1 MATDQDGNEIQLD
14 VRFIDKAIFR
24 FKSAKAALIH
34 LRKLGKPPT
43 SQFVGLYNLSPP
55 IEGALEVVGALAGF
69 ANGLEGL
76 TTSRLTTFHLKKE
89 WASSNM
95 ALWIDFLLHH
105 FVLADDSE
113 PSTPEA
119 LDALEHMLTLIP
131 CMLSFPSKDP
141 VRKADIAAIQKL
153 SPTLHPVFVHTW
165 CKVLEKQH
173 HTWGDWSLLL
183 RDFAEHDL
191 TIRILDSSPLRRLY
205 PPDEVTGY
213 AILRHLHFL
222 APRIH
227 KVEPRELRHARF
239 FVEAISFCHQGSA
252 MPIESP
258 TIRPSALFAMSALM
272 VQLVTKRKDLSN
284 AATDSKECQVSHAI
298 ACQAALLVA
307 MLLREPAWVEEVIKA
322 GMLKAVVKAYPCLFE
337 YDRRPEVMKHPEKQL
352 ELWMGRI
359 LEQIARFLFYSSV
372 FHLYSRAFR
381 KISRTEGEGWNEML
395 QAKSEPLY
403 KRWAMAR
410 YRAFM
415 ITEIRSF
422 MKARAARFL
431 CNNDVCPRINLASEE
446 QGKTDTRFFLCNAC
460 TTVMYC
466 SHKCQK
472 VHWKANHRAECPSRT
487 RFLATAPALTEFEFR
502 VMHAFVDAYLKMH
515 SGEITTMI
523 DSFIESLKS
532 TEVKARL
539 ASKDVQCIVKGTK
552 PPIIFC
558 DFSSPSLPDP
568 KLCVNIYDPVT
579 FAHNSDLSQRGAAE
593 RIPDW
598 IELWRTKVDEGHALI
613 ISAFA
618 RKKDLD
624 AVIDRF
630 SSFPLLQWNPVFEDE
645 EDVLD

>member
-55 IEGALEVVGALAGF
+55 IEDALEVVGALAGF

-131 CMLSFPSKDP
+131 CMLSFPSEDP

-183 RDFAEHDL
+183 QDFAEHDL

-422 MKARAARFL
+422 MKARVARFL
-431 CNNDVCPRINLASEE
+431 CNNDVVP
-446 QGKTDTRFFLCNAC
+446 
-460 TTVMYC
+460 
-466 SHKCQK
+466 
-472 VHWKANHRAECPSRT
+472 
-487 RFLATAPALTEFEFR
+487 APALTEFEFR

-579 FAHNSDLSQRGAAE
+579 FAYNSDLSQRGAAE